1 VSFIAWRLSLTS
13 TGLVRDFSQRNVKIS
28 HRMVNPPTKYKQ
40 IIISQLPHGEISR
53 YKAKKG
59 CFSSTKANFR
69 IFFRIVKDN
78 LKYRA
83 FYVKY
88 YKNMTF
94 FSEGWQPCFHYTG
107 T

>member
-1 VSFIAWRLSLTS
+1 
-13 TGLVRDFSQRNVKIS
+13 
-28 HRMVNPPTKYKQ
+28 MVNPPTKYKQ

-107 T
+107 TWQVPGMNGTAKSRLLLLMNN